1 MRPVTTSLVRL
12 AVAALLAPLA
22 GGTLHA
28 QDAASK
34 LSLHGYLTQ
43 GAAVSDSSQVIGIGE
58 DGTTSYRRAALLL
71 RYAQTP
77 RDAFVVQVAHRRLGD
92 SPIMAFESDVK
103 VDWAFY
109 ERRFGDYT
117 SLRVGKTPIP
127 FGIYNET
134 RYIGTLL
141 PFYRAPYALY
151 FEGAYTSETVDGA
164 VLSSSFLAETPFRL
178 DASVYAGNYSL
189 LEFTHNP
196 NLEGGFD
203 YALGEAQAENAIGS
217 QLWMSTPLEGLRVG
231 GGISRATMEGGVLR
245 TGGRKET
252 KNEWHAG
259 LDADFDRF
267 DVRGEFLSINFSNL
281 RYRGWYAQAGAHVV
295 GGLSVNAQTEVG
307 TVKADQGP
315 MHWNIP
321 LIRDNAIG
329 ATYAFRS
336 DLVFKAEAHETKG
349 FNVEQGSNIFTADPS
364 KGRYYITSLSLAF

>member
-1 MRPVTTSLVRL
+1 MRSLTSSLTRL
-12 AVAALLAPLA
+12 AVAVLLAPLA
-22 GGTLHA
+22 GSTLRA

-43 GAAVSDSSQVIGIGE
+43 GAAVSDSSQVVGIGE
-58 DGTTSYRRAALLL
+58 DGTTSYRRAALLM

-109 ERRFGDYT
+109 ERRFGDWT

-127 FGIYNET
+127 FGIYNEV
-134 RYIGTLL
+134 RYTGTLL

-164 VLSSSFLAETPFRL
+164 VLSSSFLADSPFRI
-178 DASVYAGNYSL
+178 DASVFGGNYNL

-196 NLEGGFD
+196 NGTGGFD
-203 YALGEAQAENAIGS
+203 YVIGQAQAENALGG
-217 QLWMSTPLEGLRVG
+217 QLWLNTPIDGLRLG
-231 GGISRATMEGGVLR
+231 GGGSRATMEGGVLR
-245 TGGRKET
+245 TNGRKET
-252 KNEWHAG
+252 KHEWHTG
-259 LDADFDRF
+259 LDADFERF
-267 DVRGEFLSINFSNL
+267 DLRGEYLNITFSNL
-281 RYRGWYAQAGAHVV
+281 RYSGWYAQAGVRVV

-321 LIRDNAIG
+321 LIRDNGIG
-329 ATYAFRS
+329 ASYAFRS

-349 FNVEQGSNIFTADPS
+349 FNVEQGTNIFTAEPP